1 MKAKLLPYATFI
13 KFCIVGGLGTLIDFL
28 GFFFGLR
35 VLFLPL
41 WAATILGF
49 VLAVINN
56 FLLNKFW
63 TFRQGRSGMRKQMI
77 KFTLVSLG
85 GLVIS
90 VLAVYL
96 LVYTIEGTEGFLEY
110 WRDGLIPD
118 STAAIAK
125 LTASAIVLM
134 WNFLLNKHW
143 TFRQW
148 SRPEPLPVGAGIA
161 LSIIIPAYNEEN
173 RIGETLGKISTYCSH
188 LDRESEI
195 IVVDDGSPD
204 HTIQVVNDAA
214 ARDKRIRL
222 VTYGG
227 NRGKG
232 YAVKSGV
239 LEARGEIILF
249 TDADNAT
256 PIEEYDKLAPFL
268 RDHEVV
274 IGSRYAE
281 GSNVVIQQPAF
292 RVRISRMANYLIQF
306 LLLDGITDTQCGFK
320 AFRADAAK
328 RIFSRMKTERFGF
341 DMELLCIARML
352 GYAIAEVPVNW
363 FDSADSRVRPFR
375 DTLHTLYELFYIKLN
390 IIGGRYE

>member
-1 MKAKLLPYATFI
+1 MKAKILPYVTFI
-13 KFCIVGGLGTLIDFL
+13 KFCVVGATGTLIDFL

-35 VLFLPL
+35 VLHLPL
-41 WAATILGF
+41 WAATVLGF
-49 VLAVINN
+49 VLAVVNN

-63 TFRQGRSGMRKQMI
+63 TFRQGSRGMRKQLI

-85 GLVIS
+85 GLCLS
-90 VLAVYL
+90 VASVYL
-96 LVYTIEGTEGFLEY
+96 LVYTIEGTQGFLRY
-110 WRDGLIPD
+110 WQGGLLAD

-143 TFRQW
+143 TFREW
-148 SRPEPLPVGAGIA
+148 VRPEAVPPGSGMW
-161 LSIIIPAYNEEN
+161 LSIVIPAYKEEK
-173 RIGETLGKISTYCSH
+173 RITETLSAISSYCAGLS
-188 LDRESEI
+188 RESEI

-204 HTIQVVNDAA
+204 GTADTVRQAA
-214 ARDKRIRL
+214 IHDPRIRL
-222 VTYGG
+222 VSYGG

-239 LEARGEIILF
+239 LEARGEIVLF

-256 PIEEYDKLAPFL
+256 PIEEFDKLLPFL

-274 IGSRYAE
+274 IGSRYAP
-281 GSNVVIQQPAF
+281 GSNVVVKQPGF
-292 RVRISRMANYLIQF
+292 RIRISRMGNALIQL

-320 AFRADAAK
+320 AFRREAAE

-341 DMELLCIARML
+341 DMELLCIARLL
-352 GYAIAEVPVNW
+352 GYSIAEVPVNW
-363 FDSADSRVRPFR
+363 FDSADSRVRPVR
-375 DTLHTLYELFYIKLN
+375 DTMHTLYELFYIKLN
-390 IIGGRYE
+390 ILGGRYE